1 MKLLDKY
8 TNPETPSFIILLL
21 PYLGIISIDQLLSP
35 LSSIVNTIAIVVC
48 IVIFNYF
55 FVKALSPI
63 NKKININVFVN
74 SFLFCLFYGEIII
87 EKSFKLT
94 AKVLPHL
101 LINQWIIITI
111 TFFSSLLLYK
121 WLYIKHKEVI
131 RFIKT
136 FFIFFALTMV
146 FYKIDQN
153 KTYFNLKNNFIS
165 IAGNN
170 SANIDKPI
178 LLIITDGYVS
188 PDGFYNYYKD
198 SSIYNFS
205 NNLKKNDWIVHNNS
219 KSEEITTV
227 HSLSS
232 LFNFNFTTENKKGIS
247 STFWTQKLIYSTLYD
262 SLKKKNVQLYNYG
275 MFDIGATKRFT
286 PIYYYYPTTAIGQFF
301 DKSMVNVKYI
311 YNDSGLVEKQNIHN
325 RYILDSLPNILMNLK
340 GKSFIYA
347 HLFMPHD
354 PYAYFNEF
362 KSNSKTNP
370 NQYFDYW
377 KFTNT
382 KLESFLT
389 KITKENKYRI
399 IITGD
404 HGYGNIGGSFKA
416 EDTFTA
422 FYGFDSTAL
431 KSINSVQDLGSLIN
445 GSFNQ
450 E

>member
-1 MKLLDKY
+1 M
-8 TNPETPSFIILLL
+8 I
-21 PYLGIISIDQLLSP
+21 
-35 LSSIVNTIAIVVC
+35 
-48 IVIFNYF
+48 
-55 FVKALSPI
+55 
-63 NKKININVFVN
+63 VN

-87 EKSFKLT
+87 EKSLKFT
-94 AKVLPHL
+94 ARVLPHL
-101 LINQWIIITI
+101 IINQWVLVAIS
-111 TFFSSLLLYK
+111 FVSSLLLYK

-146 FYKIDQN
+146 VYKINQN
-153 KTYFNLKNNFIS
+153 KTYFNLKNNFIP
-165 IAGNN
+165 IAGND
-170 SANIDKPI
+170 SANSDKPI

-198 SSIYNFS
+198 SSVYTFS
-205 NNLKKNDWIVHNNS
+205 NTIKNNGWMVKNNS

-232 LFNFNFTTENKKGIS
+232 LFNFNFTIENKKGIS
-247 STFWTQKLIYSTLYD
+247 STFWMQKLIYSTLYD
-262 SLKKKNVQLYNYG
+262 SLKKKDVCFYNYG
-275 MFDIGATKRFT
+275 MFDIGATKRLT
-286 PIYYYYPTTAIGQFF
+286 PIYYYYPITVFGQFF
-301 DKSMVNVKYI
+301 DKSMVNLKYI
-311 YNDSGLVEKQNIHN
+311 YNDSGLREKQNMHN
-325 RYILDSLPNILMNLK
+325 RYILDSLPNALMKIN

-354 PYAYFNEF
+354 PYEYFNEF
-362 KSNSKTNP
+362 KTNSKTNP
-370 NQYFDYW
+370 NKYFDYW

-382 KLESFLT
+382 KLDVFLT
-389 KITKENKYRI
+389 KLTKENKYRI

-422 FYGFDSTAL
+422 FYGFDSTAI

-445 GSFNQ
+445 GSF
-450 E
+450 

>member
-35 LSSIVNTIAIVVC
+35 LSSIANTIAILVS

-55 FVKALSPI
+55 FTKALSPI
-63 NKKININVFVN
+63 NKKISLNVIVN
-74 SFLFCLFYGEIII
+74 SLLFCLFYGEIII
-87 EKSFKLT
+87 EKSLKFT
-94 AKVLPHL
+94 ANVLPHL
-101 LINQWIIITI
+101 IINQWVLVAIS
-111 TFFSSLLLYK
+111 FLSSLLLYK

-146 FYKIDQN
+146 VYKINQN

-165 IAGNN
+165 IIGNN
-170 SANIDKPI
+170 SANRDKPVI
-178 LLIITDGYVS
+178 LIITDGYVS

-205 NNLKKNDWIVHNNS
+205 NNLKKYGWMVNNNS
-219 KSEEITTV
+219 KTEETTTV

-232 LFNFNFTTENKKGIS
+232 LFNFNFTIENKKGIS
-247 STFWTQKLIYSTLYD
+247 STFWMQKLIYSTLYD
-262 SLKKKNVQLYNYG
+262 SLKNKNVQFYNFG
-275 MFDIGATKRFT
+275 MFDIGASKRLT
-286 PIYYYYPTTAIGQFF
+286 PIYYYYPTSVIGQFF

-311 YNDSGLVEKQNIHN
+311 YNDSGLVEKQNMHN
-325 RYILDSLPNILMNLK
+325 RYILDSLPNALMKIK

-354 PYAYFNEF
+354 PYEYFNEF
-362 KSNSKTNP
+362 RTSSKTNP
-370 NQYFDYW
+370 NKYFDYW

-382 KLESFLT
+382 KLNVFLT
-389 KITKENKYRI
+389 NLTRENKYRI

-416 EDTFTA
+416 ENTFTA
-422 FYGFDSTAL
+422 FYGFENKDIQKL
-431 KSINSVQDLGSLIN
+431 KSVQDLGSLIN
-445 GSFNQ
+445 GSFK
-450 E
+450 

>member
-21 PYLGIISIDQLLSP
+21 PYLGIKSIDQLLSP
-35 LSSIVNTIAIVVC
+35 LSSIANTIAILVS

-55 FVKALSPI
+55 FLKALSPI
-63 NKKININVFVN
+63 NKKISLNVIVN

-87 EKSFKLT
+87 EKSLKYT

-101 LINQWIIITI
+101 IINQWVLVAIS
-111 TFFSSLLLYK
+111 FLSSLLLYK
-121 WLYIKHKEVI
+121 WLYARNKEVI

-146 FYKIDQN
+146 VYKIDQS
-153 KTYFNLKNNFIS
+153 KAYFNLKNNFIS
-165 IAGNN
+165 IAGND
-170 SANIDKPI
+170 SANSDKPI

-198 SSIYNFS
+198 SSVYTFS
-205 NNLKKNDWIVHNNS
+205 NTLKNNGWMVKNNS

-232 LFNFNFTTENKKGIS
+232 LFNFNFTIENKKGIS
-247 STFWTQKLIYSTLYD
+247 STFWMQKLIYSTLYD
-262 SLKKKNVQLYNYG
+262 SLKNKNIQFYNFG
-275 MFDIGATKRFT
+275 MFDIGASKRLT
-286 PIYYYYPTTAIGQFF
+286 PIYYYYPTTVIGQFF

-311 YNDSGLVEKQNIHN
+311 YNDSGLLEKQNMHN
-325 RYILDSLPNILMNLK
+325 RYILDSLPNTLMKIK

-354 PYAYFNEF
+354 PYEYFNEF
-362 KSNSKTNP
+362 TTSSKNNP
-370 NQYFDYW
+370 NKYFDYW

-382 KLESFLT
+382 KLDVFLT
-389 KITKENKYRI
+389 KLTKENKYRI

-422 FYGFDSTAL
+422 FYGFENKDIQ
-431 KSINSVQDLGSLIN
+431 KIKSVQDLGSLIN
-445 GSFNQ
+445 GSF
-450 E
+450 

>member
-1 MKLLDKY
+1 MKLLEKY

-35 LSSIVNTIAIVVC
+35 LSSIVNTIAILVS
-48 IVIFNYF
+48 IVFFNYF

-63 NKKININVFVN
+63 NKKIRLNIFVN

-94 AKVLPHL
+94 AKIFPNLI
-101 LINQWIIITI
+101 INQWIIITI
-111 TFFSSLLLYK
+111 IFFSSLLLYK
-121 WLYIKHKEVI
+121 WLYNNHKEVI
-131 RFIKT
+131 RFLKT

-146 FYKIDQN
+146 VYKINQN

-170 SANIDKPI
+170 YVNSDKPI

-188 PDGFYNYYKD
+188 PDGLYKYYKD
-198 SSIYNFS
+198 SSIYDFS
-205 NNLKKNDWIVHNNS
+205 NSLKKNGWMVNNNS

-232 LFNFNFTTENKKGIS
+232 LFNFNFTIENKKGIS
-247 STFWTQKLIYSTLYD
+247 STFWEQKMIYSTLYD
-262 SLKKKNVQLYNYG
+262 SLKNKNIQFYNFG
-275 MFDIGATKRFT
+275 MFDIGATKRLT
-286 PIYYYYPTTAIGQFF
+286 PIYYYYPTSAIGQFF
-301 DKSMVNVKYI
+301 DKSMMNVKYI
-311 YNDSGLVEKQNIHN
+311 YNDSGLIEKQNKHN
-325 RYILDSLPNILMNLK
+325 RYILDSMPNILMKTK

-354 PYAYFNEF
+354 PYQYFNEF
-362 KSNSKTNP
+362 TTSSKNNP
-370 NQYFDYW
+370 NKYFEYW

-382 KLESFLT
+382 KLDTFLNILT
-389 KITKENKYRI
+389 RENKYRI
-399 IITGD
+399 IISGD

-422 FYGFDSTAL
+422 FYGFDSTAI
-431 KSINSVQDLGSLIN
+431 KSIHSVQDLGSLIN
-445 GSFNQ
+445 GSF
-450 E
+450 